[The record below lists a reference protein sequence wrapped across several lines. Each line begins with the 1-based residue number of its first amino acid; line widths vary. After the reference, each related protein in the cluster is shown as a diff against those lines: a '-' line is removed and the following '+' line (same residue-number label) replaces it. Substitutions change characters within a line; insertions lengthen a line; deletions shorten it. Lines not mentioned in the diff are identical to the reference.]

1 MKINTL
7 SINNENPTL
16 QIATSKL
23 KGRNFMER
31 SRSVKI
37 SLKSKGKVKYVM
49 GTAKPP
55 AEDGLEYEVWDAEDS
70 MVMSWLPHSMQPEI
84 SKTYL
89 FLTTAEDIWEAVSKT
104 YSKVGVSSQ
113 IIEVKRHIFNTK
125 QGSSTVTEYYNALKG
140 LWPKTRFIPEPGDGI
155 SH

>member
-16 QIATSKL
+16 QIATS
-23 KGRNFMER
+23 N
-31 SRSVKI
+31 
-37 SLKSKGKVKYVM
+37 KGKVKYVM

-113 IIEVKRHIFNTK
+113 IFEVKRHIFNTK